1 MSVCRVEVLND
12 QVMAAL
18 SGQIYL
24 NDAAKLREEL
34 MGFLRQGFRSIFI
47 SLANVDYIDGSGLGV
62 LIALKKRALQNGGD
76 VILVGT
82 NPFVRD
88 LLETTRLTKVF
99 EIH

>member
-1 MSVCRVEVLND
+1 MGLCKVEVTND
-12 QVMAAL
+12 QVMAVL

-24 NDAAKLREEL
+24 NEAAKLREEM
-34 MGFLRQGFRSIFI
+34 MGFLHRGFHSFYI
-47 SLANVDYIDGSGLGV
+47 SLADVDYLDGSGLGV

-76 VILVGT
+76 LILVGT
-82 NPFVRD
+82 NPFIRD